1 MEIKHVLSWREALRG
16 LIASTALASAVPA
29 GVAAEGDNLATT
41 PIKHPVVIFNENITF
56 DHYFATYP
64 QAANPQGEPRF
75 IASDDTP
82 SVNGLTGALLT
93 NNPNG
98 SNPARLDRSQAITCS
113 NNHSYTPEQAA
124 VHAGLLDNFVATS
137 CDGTSINLDYFDGNT
152 VTALW
157 NYAQHFAMNDNSFDT
172 NFGPST
178 VGAINLISGQ
188 NHAIGT
194 LLTEDDPNHDLP
206 GDVLLS
212 ANTIY
217 GDPDPIF
224 DDCGSPDWAGFAP
237 NGSGADNHNV
247 GDLLNAK
254 GVTWG
259 WFQGGFAPSAT
270 VNGVAQCNTTT
281 TGHPGILGNPSDP
294 IHAPIQ
300 AYVPHHNPFMYYK
313 HMANSHHLP
322 PSSTANVGKSDQAQH
337 QYDLSL
343 FFDALNNGRLPA
355 VSFLKA
361 PRALDGHPGST
372 NSDPLSEQLFIVDTL
387 NKLQQSAQWRDT
399 AVIIAYDDTDGW
411 YDHVNGPVV
420 NHSNVTDVDVL
431 AGSNCGTPAAGAYLG
446 RCGYGGRLP
455 FLVVSPWAKRNFVDH
470 TTTDQTSILRFI
482 EDNWKLGRIDD
493 LDHPGGTA
501 PGQASFDDIAGSI
514 LNMFDFDDGPQL
526 RAVILDRFTGELIG
540 EN

>member
-1 MEIKHVLSWREALRG
+1 
-16 LIASTALASAVPA
+16 
-29 GVAAEGDNLATT
+29 
-41 PIKHPVVIFNENITF
+41 
-56 DHYFATYP
+56 
-64 QAANPQGEPRF
+64 
-75 IASDDTP
+75 
-82 SVNGLTGALLT
+82 
-93 NNPNG
+93 
-98 SNPARLDRSQAITCS
+98 
-113 NNHSYTPEQAA
+113 
-124 VHAGLLDNFVATS
+124 
-137 CDGTSINLDYFDGNT
+137 
-152 VTALW
+152 
-157 NYAQHFAMNDNSFDT
+157 
-172 NFGPST
+172 
-178 VGAINLISGQ
+178 
-188 NHAIGT
+188 
-194 LLTEDDPNHDLP
+194 
-206 GDVLLS
+206 
-212 ANTIY
+212 
-217 GDPDPIF
+217 
-224 DDCGSPDWAGFAP
+224 
-237 NGSGADNHNV
+237 
-247 GDLLNAK
+247 
-254 GVTWG
+254 
-259 WFQGGFAPSAT
+259 
-270 VNGVAQCNTTT
+270 
-281 TGHPGILGNPSDP
+281 
-294 IHAPIQ
+294 
-300 AYVPHHNPFMYYK
+300 
-313 HMANSHHLP
+313 MANSHHLP